1 MDACWFEEV
10 TFVRP
15 EQKSWSEDHAIPV
28 CEARMTGKTHQQ
40 LADEFG
46 VTVPTIRKALK
57 IGQKLDPKFK
67 SAPQKMA
74 RARWHEDNAKLVFE
88 TSKSML
94 MKQMVKHFGKSDVT
108 LRKAL
113 VHAREVLGL
122 A

>member
-1 MDACWFEEV
+1 
-10 TFVRP
+10 
-15 EQKSWSEDHAIPV
+15 
-28 CEARMTGKTHQQ
+28 MTGKTHQQ

-46 VTVPTIRKALK
+46 ASIPTIRKALK

-67 SAPQKMA
+67 ATPQKMA

-88 TSKSML
+88 TSKTMM
-94 MKQMVKHFGKSDVT
+94 MKDMVDHFGKSDVT

-113 VHAREVLGL
+113 AHAREVLGL